1 VSPAYDV
8 HPEFGYLCLAPRVRR
23 ELRVALVS
31 LVLGMM
37 IGAAIVTIR
46 AGHAIE
52 TDGVSSHAQLR
63 SSGSDTLAPGVAGP
77 SSEFKIADNTN
88 ASPVKANPVEA
99 IEPYPMRMVRVR
111 PGKAASPLAGIP
123 LGHTAATEAPASAGP
138 AAPENAEA
146 SASPAAPPPA
156 QSVAAGAEPAVSGTK
171 KRPSAIH
178 ARRHRDD
185 ENENAR
191 GQNWRAPSWGER
203 AYAEGRN
210 WRGEYRNWVY

>member
-1 VSPAYDV
+1 VPPAYDI

-23 ELRVALVS
+23 ELRVAVVS
-31 LVLGMM
+31 LLFGMM
-37 IGAAIVTIR
+37 IGAAIVTVR

-63 SSGSDTLAPGVAGP
+63 SSGSDVPPGVAGL
-77 SSEFKIADNTN
+77 SSEFKIAD
-88 ASPVKANPVEA
+88 KAKVDPVEA

-111 PGKAASPLAGIP
+111 PGKALSPLAGIP
-123 LGHTAATEAPASAGP
+123 LGRTGPAEASASAGP

-156 QSVAAGAEPAVSGTK
+156 QSVAAAAEPALSGTR
-171 KRPSAIH
+171 KRPSAVH
-178 ARRHRDD
+178 ARRQRDD

-191 GQNWRAPSWGER
+191 GQNRRAPSWGER
-203 AYAEGRN
+203 AYAEDRN

>member
-1 VSPAYDV
+1 VSLAYDV

-31 LVLGMM
+31 LLFGMM
-37 IGAAIVTIR
+37 IGAAIVTVR
-46 AGHAIE
+46 AGQVIE
-52 TDGVSSHAQLR
+52 TDGVSSHAHLR
-63 SSGSDTLAPGVAGP
+63 SSGSDALGPGVAGS
-77 SSEFKIADNTN
+77 SSEFKIADN
-88 ASPVKANPVEA
+88 AKVDPVEV

-123 LGHTAATEAPASAGP
+123 LGRAAPAEAPASAGP

-156 QSVAAGAEPAVSGTK
+156 QSVAAAAEPAVSGTK
-171 KRPSAIH
+171 KRPSAMH

-191 GQNWRAPSWGER
+191 WQNWRAPSWGER

>member
-1 VSPAYDV
+1 MPPAYDI

-31 LVLGMM
+31 LLFGMM
-37 IGAAIVTIR
+37 IGAAIVTVR

-77 SSEFKIADNTN
+77 SSEFKIAGN
-88 ASPVKANPVEA
+88 AKVDPVEA

-123 LGHTAATEAPASAGP
+123 LGRAAPAEAPASVGP

-156 QSVAAGAEPAVSGTK
+156 QSVAAAAELAVSGTK
-171 KRPSAIH
+171 KRPSAMH

-191 GQNWRAPSWGER
+191 WQNRRAPYWGER
-203 AYAEGRN
+203 AYAEDRN